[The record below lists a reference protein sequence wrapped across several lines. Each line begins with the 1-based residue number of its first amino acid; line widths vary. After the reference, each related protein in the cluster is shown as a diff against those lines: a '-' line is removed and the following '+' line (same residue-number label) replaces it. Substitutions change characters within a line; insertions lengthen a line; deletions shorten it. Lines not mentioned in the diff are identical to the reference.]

1 MLTAI
6 RGRKGGPS
14 WSGTL
19 DCMAAHIGLGKSILS
34 LPPFPSATRGEGRA
48 PLPPPFFPF
57 PSLVPQGNKEKEKRA
72 KARLFFSCKK
82 NFVEDYFFLEL
93 GFFYCDLMNISGD

>member
-34 LPPFPSATRGEGRA
+34 LPPFPSVTRGEGRA
-48 PLPPPFFPF
+48 LLSPLFPF
-57 PSLVPQGNKEKEKRA
+57 PSLVPQGNKEKEK
-72 KARLFFSCKK
+72 KSESKTILLLQK
-82 NFVEDYFFLEL
+82 NRRRVFFFLEDFL
-93 GFFYCDLMNISGD
+93 L

>member
-34 LPPFPSATRGEGRA
+34 PPLSPVPLGEREGHYS
-48 PLPPPFFPF
+48 PPFFPF
-57 PSLVPQGNKEKEKRA
+57 PSLVPQGNKEKEK
-72 KARLFFSCKK
+72 KSESKTLLLLQKK
-82 NFVEDYFFLEL
+82 TVEEHFFLKI
-93 GFFYCDLMNISGD
+93 FFTVTA

>member
-34 LPPFPSATRGEGRA
+34 LPPFPSVTRGKGRA
-48 PLPPPFFPF
+48 LLSPLFPF
-57 PSLVPQGNKEKEKRA
+57 PSLVPQGNKEKEK
-72 KARLFFSCKK
+72 KSESKTLLLLQKK
-82 NFVEDYFFLEL
+82 PVEVYFFLKMFL
-93 GFFYCDLMNISGD
+93 L